1 MNELEYLKKYL
12 HKEDNLEEAIKRLE
26 AGEPVQYIIGDVD
39 FYGNIL
45 KVNKNVLIPR
55 RETEELV
62 EKTTNYI
69 KKYLKDNISI
79 IDIGTGSGCI
89 PISLK
94 KLLPNTNITAVDISS
109 DALEIAADNASSN
122 NVDITFLQSDVFSN
136 ITNKY
141 DCIISNPPYI
151 RYDEEIMDVV
161 KNNEPHLALFAEDN
175 GLYFYKKIITESDKY
190 LNDKFI
196 IAFEIGEEQG
206 QDIINI
212 AKEKYPNAKVGGI
225 SPDLSDL
232 KNVRDNFRNVS
243 EVYGCIDILVN
254 NAGVSESTPF
264 TEYTEEA
271 FDKVMDLNVKGVFNA
286 TRAASECM
294 VARGSGVILSTSSMV
309 SIYGQP
315 SGIAYPASKFAVNG
329 LTVSLAR
336 ELGPKGIR
344 VNAVAPGITET
355 DMMKAVPKEIIE
367 PMVAQIP
374 LRRLGQP
381 EDIANAFVFL
391 ASDEASY
398 ITGVVLS
405 VDGMART

>member
-109 DALEIAADNASSN
+109 DALEIATDNASSN
-122 NVDITFLQSDVFSN
+122 NVEITFLQSDVFSN
-136 ITNKY
+136 VTNKY

-151 RYDEEIMDVV
+151 RYDEDIMDIV
-161 KNNEPHLALFAEDN
+161 KNNEPHIALFAEDN
-175 GLYFYKKIITESDKY
+175 GLYFYKKIINESNKY

-212 AKEKYPNAKVGGI
+212 AKEKYPNAKVLLEK
-225 SPDLSDL
+225 DLQH
-232 KNVRDNFRNVS
+232 
-243 EVYGCIDILVN
+243 
-254 NAGVSESTPF
+254 
-264 TEYTEEA
+264 
-271 FDKVMDLNVKGVFNA
+271 FDRF
-286 TRAASECM
+286 
-294 VARGSGVILSTSSMV
+294 I
-309 SIYGQP
+309 
-315 SGIAYPASKFAVNG
+315 F
-329 LTVSLAR
+329 
-336 ELGPKGIR
+336 
-344 VNAVAPGITET
+344 
-355 DMMKAVPKEIIE
+355 IINE
-367 PMVAQIP
+367 
-374 LRRLGQP
+374 
-381 EDIANAFVFL
+381 
-391 ASDEASY
+391 
-398 ITGVVLS
+398 
-405 VDGMART
+405 